1 MKLLENVEKEYGV
14 YVIGGDLVDVL
25 DHLFPSYEEALE
37 HSKTMTDVQ
46 TVVVGVVRDKEE
58 E

>member
-1 MKLLENVEKEYGV
+1 MLENVEKEYGV
-14 YVIGGDLVDVL
+14 YVIGGYPMDVL
-25 DHLFPSYEEALE
+25 NHIFPSYEEALE

-46 TVVVGVVRDKEE
+46 TVVVGVIRDKEE